1 MCSTEKKASSR
12 KYDLILVAALIL
24 LSGILFLVLVG
35 GRENGSVVAV
45 EIDGERVAE
54 YPLSAD
60 GEYTLNG
67 GTNRLV
73 IENGEAYME
82 YAECP
87 DHTCIRTGRI
97 RYAGERIV
105 CLPNRVAI
113 VIEGD
118 EGVDVVS

>member
-1 MCSTEKKASSR
+1 MCSTEKKASR
-12 KYDLILVAALIL
+12 KRYDFILVAALLL

-35 GRENGSVVAV
+35 GRKEGSVAVV
-45 EIDGERVAE
+45 EIGGERVAE
-54 YPLSAD
+54 YTLSQD

-73 IENGEAYME
+73 IKNGEAYME

-105 CLPNRVAI
+105 CLPNRVAV
-113 VIEGD
+113 VIEGG